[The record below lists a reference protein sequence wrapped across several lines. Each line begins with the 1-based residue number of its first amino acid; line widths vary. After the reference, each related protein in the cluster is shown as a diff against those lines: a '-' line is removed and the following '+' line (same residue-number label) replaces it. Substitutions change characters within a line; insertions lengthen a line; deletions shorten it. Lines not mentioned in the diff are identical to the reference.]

1 MRYNCVMF
9 WQNWRSVL
17 LDALFPRLCAGCS
30 EPLQRNEY
38 RLCLS
43 CFVKLPLAN
52 FISGKA
58 NPVERLFHGRVLLES
73 ANAFM
78 VFKKAG
84 LAQHLMHQLKYKGDE
99 EVGIELG
106 RHFGNFIKRQSEAS
120 LPDALTCVPLHPEKQ
135 KQRGFNQSAAIASG
149 MSEVLEIPFRE
160 NILTRSKITSTQTR
174 KKRYERWENM
184 QTGFE
189 AGDYSC
195 FDHIGIVDDVI
206 TTGATLE
213 ACATV
218 LQSHGNLKISVFA
231 LCISIK

>member
-1 MRYNCVMF
+1 MF
-9 WQNWRSVL
+9 WQYWRGVL
-17 LDALFPRLCAGCS
+17 LDVLFPRLCAGCS

-43 CFVKLPLAN
+43 CFVKLPLSDFNKGA
-52 FISGKA
+52 A

-73 ANAFM
+73 ASAFM

-99 EVGIELG
+99 ELGVELG
-106 RHFGNFIKRQSEAS
+106 RYFGNSIKRQSHSA
-120 LPDALTCVPLHPEKQ
+120 LPDALTCVPLHAEKQ
-135 KQRGFNQSAAIASG
+135 KQRGFNQSAAIAKG
-149 MSEVLEIPFRE
+149 MSEILGIPFRE
-160 NILTRSKITSTQTR
+160 DLLKRSTLTSTQTR

-189 AGDYSC
+189 AGNCSE
-195 FDHIGIVDDVI
+195 FKHIGIVDDVI

-213 ACATV
+213 ACVSV
-218 LQSHGNLKISVFA
+218 LNSGGILQISVFA